1 MIFFP
6 REVDGTGYGGE
17 WMWIWSFGCGYL
29 DVDDHLEER
38 QGCVDKLCTQVFV
51 VFWGRKVTDALGAGE
66 VC

>member
-1 MIFFP
+1 M
-6 REVDGTGYGGE
+6 G
-17 WMWIWSFGCGYL
+17 IWSCGCGYL
-29 DVDDHLEER
+29 DVDDIDHLEER

>member
-1 MIFFP
+1 
-6 REVDGTGYGGE
+6 
-17 WMWIWSFGCGYL
+17 MWIWIRMGRCG
-29 DVDDHLEER
+29 VDDHLEER

>member
-1 MIFFP
+1 
-6 REVDGTGYGGE
+6 
-17 WMWIWSFGCGYL
+17 MWIWSCGRGYL